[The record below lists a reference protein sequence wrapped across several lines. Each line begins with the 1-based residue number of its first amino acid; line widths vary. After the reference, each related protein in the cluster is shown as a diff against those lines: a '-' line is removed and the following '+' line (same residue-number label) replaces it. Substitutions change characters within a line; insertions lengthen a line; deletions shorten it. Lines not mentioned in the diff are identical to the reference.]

1 MRPPHFTIQD
11 IKYAE
16 DSQTFQRAQD
26 MFRSGKI
33 GTIREDIRGYSARI
47 QGTKT
52 YDVSVS
58 YKRIDV
64 GSCSCYLGQN
74 DTLCKHMLALA
85 LAVLDKSG
93 GLQTNEP
100 ITNLNEVQECV
111 NEGIR
116 KLVPYNG
123 PSRVWF
129 EYQRKLAIGSGIIID
144 AIESLPASKK
154 NADYLWKLVLRISKK
169 LATGGIDD
177 SEGEV
182 GTCVYA
188 IIEKL
193 GAYSKE
199 SPELIPTLLSYSK
212 DDTGFGFEDE
222 LRALIIS
229 KG

>member
-1 MRPPHFTIQD
+1 MRPPHFTLQN

-16 DSQTFQRAQD
+16 DPQTFQRAQD
-26 MFRSGKI
+26 IFRSGKI

-47 QGTKT
+47 QGTKP

-58 YKRIDV
+58 YRRVDV

-100 ITNLNEVQECV
+100 ITNLSEVKERV
-111 NEGIR
+111 NEGMR
-116 KLVPYNG
+116 KLGAYSG

-129 EYQRKLAIGSGIIID
+129 AYQGKLAIGSGIIID
-144 AIESLPASKK
+144 ATESLPASRK

-182 GTCVYA
+182 GNCVYA
-188 IIEKL
+188 IIQKL
-193 GAYSKE
+193 GTYSKE
-199 SPELIPTLLSYSK
+199 SPELAPILLSYSK

-222 LRALIIS
+222 LRALVA
-229 KG
+229 KA